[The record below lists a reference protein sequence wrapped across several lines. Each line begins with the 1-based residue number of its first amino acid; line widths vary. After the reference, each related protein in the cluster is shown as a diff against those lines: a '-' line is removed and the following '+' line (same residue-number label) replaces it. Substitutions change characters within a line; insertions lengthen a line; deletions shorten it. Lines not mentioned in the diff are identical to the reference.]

1 MQHQPWRER
10 YGGVAD
16 YTILVAHE
24 SSEEPSGRCP
34 GLGAASRHGD
44 RGDQGRHP
52 RTVLGEILNG
62 EHMGHVLRRKES
74 DHR

>member
-34 GLGAASRHGD
+34 GLGAESGHGD
-44 RGDQGRHP
+44 LGRHP
-52 RTVLGEILNG
+52 RAVLGEILNG
-62 EHMGHVLRRKES
+62 ERMGHVLRRKES
-74 DHR
+74 DQR